1 MKKPKP
7 TPMGVLMREEELKMM
22 EAAKAAIAAERA
34 AWARVLAILN
44 GSKK

>member
-1 MKKPKP
+1 MDKPKP
-7 TPMGVLMREEELKMM
+7 MGAMMREEELKMIA
-22 EAAKAAIAAERA
+22 AAKAAIAAERA